1 MNELVLLAA
10 LLRGPAYGYA
20 LKKTAG
26 LIFGSRALHSNLVY
40 PSLKKF
46 VRNGWVEQSTK
57 TQGERGQQRK
67 QYRITAAGKEYL
79 LERLGSFDD
88 LEAGDDGAFLFRVA
102 FFDAL
107 PIAKRM
113 AMIAARKSFL
123 SSRAAQL
130 AKLSEATEPK
140 SFGAVAL
147 ERVRNLVADELR
159 WIRQLERKLETR
171 KGDLQC
177 KQLLTVPVTARRS

>member
-1 MNELVLLAA
+1 LNELVLLAA

-46 VRNGWVEQSTK
+46 VKNSWVEQTNK
-57 TQGERGQQRK
+57 TQGERGQERK
-67 QYRITAAGKEYL
+67 QYRIRAAGRQHL
-79 LERLGSFDD
+79 LERLSNFDD
-88 LEAGDDGAFLFRVA
+88 LEGDDRAFLFRVA

-107 PIAKRM
+107 PTAKCAEM
-113 AMIAARKSFL
+113 MAARKSFL

-130 AKLSEATEPK
+130 ATLAEATEPK
-140 SFGAVAL
+140 SFGSVAL
-147 ERVRNLVADELR
+147 DRVRSMVADELR
-159 WIRQLERKLETR
+159 WIRQLERRLETK
-171 KGDLQC
+171 KGDEMN
-177 KQLLTVPVTARRS
+177 VSGSGVR

>member
-26 LIFGSRALHSNLVY
+26 LIFGSKALHSNLVY

-46 VRNGWVEQSTK
+46 VKSGWVERTTT
-57 TQGERGQQRK
+57 TQGERGQDRK
-67 QYRITAAGKEYL
+67 QYRITAAGTKYL
-79 LERLGSFDD
+79 LERLGGFDD
-88 LEAGDDGAFLFRVA
+88 LEAAEDGAFLFRVA

-107 PIAKRM
+107 PSAKRV

-123 SSRAAQL
+123 SSRATQL
-130 AKLSEATEPK
+130 STLSEATETK

-147 ERVRNLVADELR
+147 DRVRSMVSDELR

-177 KQLLTVPVTARRS
+177 KQLLTAPGTARRS

>member
-1 MNELVLLAA
+1 MNELILLAA

-40 PSLKKF
+40 PSLKRF
-46 VRNGWVEQSTK
+46 VKNGWVEQTTK
-57 TQGERGQQRK
+57 TQGERGQERK
-67 QYRITAAGKEYL
+67 QYRITAEGTKYL
-79 LERLGSFDD
+79 LEQLSSFGG
-88 LEAGDDGAFLFRVA
+88 LEAAEDAAFLFRVA

-107 PIAKRM
+107 PSAKRT

-123 SSRAAQL
+123 ISRARQ
-130 AKLSEATEPK
+130 LSELGETIEPQ

-147 ERVRNLVADELR
+147 NRVRTMVADELR
-159 WIRQLERKLETR
+159 WIRQLERKLESW

-177 KQLLTVPVTARRS
+177 KQILTGQATAHQS

>member
-26 LIFGSRALHSNLVY
+26 LIFGSRVLHSNLVY

-46 VRNGWVEQSTK
+46 AKNGWVEQTTK
-57 TQGERGQQRK
+57 TQGERGQERK
-67 QYRITAAGKEYL
+67 QYRITAAGRKYL

-88 LEAGDDGAFLFRVA
+88 LEAGDDGAFLFRIA

-107 PIAKRM
+107 PREKRT

-123 SSRAAQL
+123 TSRAAQL
-130 AKLSEATEPK
+130 SKLSEATAPK

-147 ERVRNLVADELR
+147 ERVRNLVTDELR
-159 WIRQLERKLETR
+159 WIRLLERKLENK

-177 KQLLTVPVTARRS
+177 EQLLIAPATASRS

>member
-26 LIFGSRALHSNLVY
+26 LIFGSKALHSNLVY

-46 VRNGWVEQSTK
+46 VKNGWVEKSTK
-57 TQGERGQQRK
+57 TQGERGQERQ
-67 QYRITAAGKEYL
+67 QYRITAAGTKYL

-88 LEAGDDGAFLFRVA
+88 LEAGEDGAFLFRVA

-107 PIAKRM
+107 PSAKRM
-113 AMIAARKSFL
+113 AMITARKSFL

-130 AKLSEATEPK
+130 SKLSEATEPK
-140 SFGAVAL
+140 SFGSVAL
-147 ERVRNLVADELR
+147 ERVRDMVADELR
-159 WIRQLERKLETR
+159 WIRQLERKLENR
-171 KGDLQC
+171 KGDLPC
-177 KQLLTVPVTARRS
+177 KQLRTAPATARRS